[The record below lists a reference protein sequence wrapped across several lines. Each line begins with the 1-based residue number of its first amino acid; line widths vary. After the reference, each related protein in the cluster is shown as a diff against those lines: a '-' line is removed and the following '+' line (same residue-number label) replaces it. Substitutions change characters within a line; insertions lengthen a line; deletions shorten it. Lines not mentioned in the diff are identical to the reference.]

1 MTTLLSR
8 EEVPTTETDMAKA
21 PPADPVR
28 VACHAEALSDAGMD
42 RAVFEAAFSALKG
55 DGNLRVNDVIAIA
68 VAYRGGG
75 VRPRSRTQ
83 ALELIERR
91 FVEIVRD
98 AKKNAA
104 AARMRPW

>member
-8 EEVPTTETDMAKA
+8 EEAPTTDTDMAKA
-21 PPADPVR
+21 PADPLL
-28 VACHAEALSDAGMD
+28 VARHADALAAAGKD
-42 RAVFEAAFSALKG
+42 RAAFEAAFSALKE
-55 DGNLRVNDVIAIA
+55 DDDLRINDAIAIA

-75 VRPRSRTQ
+75 VRPRSKTQ
-83 ALELIERR
+83 ALEMIEKR

>member
-8 EEVPTTETDMAKA
+8 EEASTTETDMAKA
-21 PPADPVR
+21 APADPIL
-28 VACHAEALSDAGMD
+28 VARHADALSGAGMD
-42 RAVFEAAFSALKG
+42 RAAFEVAFSALKG
-55 DGNLRVNDVIAIA
+55 DRNVRVNDVIAIA

-75 VRPRSRTQ
+75 VRPRSKTH
-83 ALELIERR
+83 ALEMIERR

>member
-1 MTTLLSR
+1 
-8 EEVPTTETDMAKA
+8 
-21 PPADPVR
+21 
-28 VACHAEALSDAGMD
+28 
-42 RAVFEAAFSALKG
+42 
-55 DGNLRVNDVIAIA
+55 VIAIA

-83 ALELIERR
+83 ALEMIEKR

-98 AKKNAA
+98 ARKNAA

>member
-8 EEVPTTETDMAKA
+8 EEAPTTDTDMAKA
-21 PPADPVR
+21 PPADPVL
-28 VACHAEALSDAGMD
+28 VARHAEALSAAGED
-42 RAVFEAAFSALKG
+42 RTAFQAAFSALRG
-55 DGNLRVNDVIAIA
+55 DQALRVNDVVAIA

-75 VRPRSRTQ
+75 VRPRSKTQ
-83 ALELIERR
+83 ALEMIERR

-98 AKKNAA
+98 TKKIAS

>member
-1 MTTLLSR
+1 MTAVLSR
-8 EEVPTTETDMAKA
+8 EEAPTTDTDMAKA
-21 PPADPVR
+21 PPADPVL
-28 VACHAEALSDAGMD
+28 VACHSEALCAAAGD
-42 RAVFEAAFSALKG
+42 REAFEAAFSALKI
-55 DGNLRVNDVIAIA
+55 DHKLRVNDVIAIA

-75 VRPRSRTQ
+75 VRPRSKAQ
-83 ALELIERR
+83 ALEMIEKR